1 MASRAH
7 ADGHRG
13 KKDDSSVKKTS
24 LPALLSTFSIASCA
38 NAQPAAQKSI
48 GSGQIIR
55 RRTLSVLLILQCLA
69 VLTRADISKQDLQKW
84 VDDSTLVFKGTIV
97 SLDSNVDS
105 IGPKD
110 NPVTLRID
118 EVELSTQRAEENF
131 GSLVGKEL
139 TAIWDPASKGTMER
153 KVGISA
159 VFFVN
164 PLLYERNIAVAA
176 VAVANNQTVKNLP
189 KRLRFA
195 IEQKQKKPL
204 NDAVKRADLIV
215 TGVVQEV
222 KALPEEKLAK
232 LQKLANGRDLY
243 SEHSPKWMEA
253 VIRVQSVLKGDQSQ
267 KMLLLVFPSTD
278 DRMWAES
285 PKFKVGQSGT
295 WLLHSGAQLSEDR
308 AKILLTPEQFQG
320 QPIRAYTALHPEDF
334 QPKDSA
340 GNNDKRIREMLGKT
354 KQ

>member
-1 MASRAH
+1 M
-7 ADGHRG
+7 
-13 KKDDSSVKKTS
+13 KKTS
-24 LPALLSTFSIASCA
+24 LPALLSRFPLASCA

-48 GSGQIIR
+48 GSGQIIF
-55 RRTLSVLLILQCLA
+55 RRTLCVLLILQCLA
-69 VLTRADISKQDLQKW
+69 VVTRADISKQDLQKW
-84 VDDSTLVFKGTIV
+84 VDDSTLIFKGTIV
-97 SLDSNVDS
+97 ALDSNVDS
-105 IGPKD
+105 IGPGD
-110 NPVTLRID
+110 NPVTVRID
-118 EVELSTQRAEENF
+118 EVELGTQRAQENF

-139 TAIWDPASKGTMER
+139 TAIWDPTSRGAMER
-153 KVGISA
+153 KAGISA

-164 PLLYERNIAVAA
+164 PLLYEKNVAVTA

-204 NDAVKRADLIV
+204 NDAVKRADRIV

-222 KALPEEKLAK
+222 RALPEEKLAK
-232 LQKLANGRDLY
+232 LQKLANGHDLY

-253 VIRVQSVLKGDQSQ
+253 VIRVQSVLKGDQSE

-285 PKFKVGQSGT
+285 PKFKAGQSGT

-308 AKILLTPEQFQG
+308 AKILLTPEQFHG
-320 QPIRAYTALHPEDF
+320 QEIKAYTALRPEDF

-340 GNNDKRIREMLGKT
+340 GNNEKRIREMLGKT